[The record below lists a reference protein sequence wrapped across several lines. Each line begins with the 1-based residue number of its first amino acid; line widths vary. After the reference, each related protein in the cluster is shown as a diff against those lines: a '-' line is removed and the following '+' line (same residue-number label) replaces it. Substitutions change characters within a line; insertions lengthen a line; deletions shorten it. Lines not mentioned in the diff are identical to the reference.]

1 MDERRTL
8 AILGWTIGGV
18 VTTMF
23 LLSGIA
29 MSSMPSATEFSASRL
44 VHAASLSGPAASISP
59 DGSKSV
65 LAADRGG

>member
-23 LLSGIA
+23 VLSGLA
-29 MSSMPSATEFSASRL
+29 MSSMPTAAEFSASRL
-44 VHAASLSGPAASISP
+44 VRSASLSVPTASISP
-59 DGSKSV
+59 AGSKLAS
-65 LAADRGG
+65 AADQGG